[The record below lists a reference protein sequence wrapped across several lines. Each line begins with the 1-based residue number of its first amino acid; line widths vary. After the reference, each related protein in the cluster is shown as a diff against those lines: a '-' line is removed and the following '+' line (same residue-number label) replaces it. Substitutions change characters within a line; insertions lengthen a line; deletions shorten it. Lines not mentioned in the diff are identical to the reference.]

1 MGLSGRAA
9 ADVRLLRASV
19 FAGVCVLLAAAGH
32 QWAGGRPPGTGAL
45 VAGWLGV
52 LAWVVPLAG
61 RRRTVPGVA
70 AGLAAGQFAL
80 HAFFCLMC
88 APVTG
93 LASASASGSA
103 SGIGSGAV
111 AGSVSGTGPGS
122 GPFPG
127 SGVLTL
133 AARLRCGGLG
143 TPLTTAQAASVVR
156 RAGLDPAMPSA
167 WMPGMPGTSGT
178 SGTSAM
184 SAMSAMHGMPGMGG
198 TGGMAGMHG
207 TLPAL
212 LGTRL
217 AVPTRPG
224 DLLHLLPSPAM
235 ALAHLVAGAL
245 LGLVLWRGDAA
256 LWLLTARPA
265 KAALR
270 RLLGAFTSGL
280 RALAAVAG
288 AAEAVRRLRRAAHRQ
303 RRHGP
308 RRPRPA
314 AAPAVRRGPPRYAVA
329 V

>member
-1 MGLSGRAA
+1 
-9 ADVRLLRASV
+9 
-19 FAGVCVLLAAAGH
+19 
-32 QWAGGRPPGTGAL
+32 
-45 VAGWLGV
+45 V

-88 APVTG
+88 APV
-93 LASASASGSA
+93 SALASGSA

-111 AGSVSGTGPGS
+111 AGSVSGTGPGA
-122 GPFPG
+122 GAFPG
-127 SGVLTL
+127 SGVLAL

-143 TPLTTAQAASVVR
+143 APLTTAQAASVVQ
-156 RAGLDPAMPSA
+156 RAGLDPAMSSA
-167 WMPGMPGTSGT
+167 SMPGMPGMHGVPGT
-178 SGTSAM
+178 PG
-184 SAMSAMHGMPGMGG
+184 MHGMPGMGG

-207 TLPAL
+207 MLPAV
-212 LGTRL
+212 LGTRM

-235 ALAHLVAGAL
+235 ALAHLVAAAL

-256 LWLLTARPA
+256 LWLLTSRPA

-270 RLLGAFTSGL
+270 RLLGAFTAGL

-288 AAEAVRRLRRAAHRQ
+288 AAEAVRRLCRAA
-303 RRHGP
+303 RRHRRHAP

-314 AAPAVRRGPPRYAVA
+314 AAPAVRRGPPAYAVA